1 MSEGKTLIRYFS
13 MPCTPTK
20 ANGGRTRNMPNH
32 DMERVILDVPCSFG
46 SLEEVEKI
54 METPIDWTPELHF
67 KAADFET
74 YYYKKD

>member
-1 MSEGKTLIRYFS
+1 MSEGKALIRYFS
-13 MPCTPTK
+13 MPCIPTK

-32 DMERVILDVPCSFG
+32 DMERVILDVPCGFG

-54 METPIDWTPELHF
+54 KGTPIDWAPGLPL
-67 KAADFET
+67 KAAGFET